1 MSSAQ
6 NQAKVIFLDA
16 VEIDGPGERQ
26 AYVAAQCGDDEALRR
41 DVEGLLAHYDPQGP
55 FLEAGARGP
64 CAIVDG
70 PVVSERPG
78 TVIGPYKL
86 LQQIGEGGF
95 GAVFM
100 AEQTQPV
107 RRKVA
112 LKVIKAG
119 MDSRQVIAR
128 FEAERQAL
136 AMMDHQNIAR
146 VLDVGTTETGRP
158 FFVMELVHGI
168 PITKY
173 CDDNHLTPRERLE
186 LFVPVCQAIQH
197 AHQKGVIHRDVK
209 PSNVMVTLYDG
220 KPVPKVIDFGIAKAT
235 EQTLT
240 ERTMF
245 TQFGQMV
252 GTLEYMSPEQ
262 AEMSALGVD
271 TRSDIYS
278 LGVLLYELLTGSTPL
293 CHKRL
298 KEAAHADV
306 LRMIKEEEPPK
317 PSTRLSTT
325 EELPSIAL
333 NRGLEPTK
341 LRGLVRGE
349 LDWIVM
355 KALEKDR
362 NRRYETA
369 DGFAA
374 DVQRYL
380 HDEAVEACPPS
391 AMYRLRKLVRR
402 NKGPVLAASLLVL
415 ALVGGI
421 IGTTLGMIQATNA
434 QAEAVNEAKQ
444 KALALKDKEA
454 ALSVAHEADREKTEK
469 LWTSLVERARAL
481 RSSGRVGQRFEA
493 LKAIRE
499 AAKIKIT
506 SELRDEAVAAL
517 CRPDVEIVQEWEGMP
532 DDTFDWNHDG
542 TFTRYARLSKKGEL
556 TVCRRTE
563 QGEEVI
569 APLPPYGKVRWGKLW
584 MSPDGRFVAYG
595 HSGPREGTAGG
606 VRVWKLDG
614 PEPTVLLDEPLGM
627 HENALAFHGD
637 GRRLAIGHADRTIS
651 VYDLETGKPLRRMK
665 IGKMANALAFHPRD
679 NRLAA
684 ACYSDIRLLDVDS
697 GKELSS
703 LRDKKIDSWQFSLA
717 WHPDGRR
724 LAATSNDRKIH
735 IWDTETAAEAVTPLE
750 GHLGGGISMEF
761 NHAGDRLLG
770 MDWNGQSLL
779 WDTVTGQQVLSMH
792 GSNGYRFSSR
802 DDSFIGLARSGSRL
816 RLWRL
821 ADGRELRILRRPRT
835 EVDTGYT
842 GPVLDADGRVL
853 AADSKQGLSFID
865 MESGK
870 ELASARFKNDGPVVR
885 PISYHPSYG
894 WMTCGGGGL
903 LLWPATCSP
912 SPPLKGGDKG
922 GGPNVLRVGP
932 PERLASTDMSGASA
946 SKDGRIIAVPQGNQ
960 TLVLDRG
967 RPGWR
972 VVIGPHHD
980 VRSCAVSPDGRWVVT
995 CSWFWD
1001 GHSKSVRIWET
1012 DSGRH
1017 VLDLP
1022 QEGISYA
1029 SFSPD
1034 GRWLS
1039 TNTSNYGSYLWEV
1052 GTWREARRF
1061 GHAHSMW
1068 IPNSQ
1073 WLALGDVLGVIR
1085 FVEPDTGREVFRLP
1099 GPEPRLYYATCFSP
1113 DGTRVIAH
1121 DVGRE
1126 AIYVWD
1132 LRLIRERLKEL
1143 GLDWDWPEFKPAP
1156 KAQRSR
1162 APLAVTVDPGDLAF
1176 PESRMAVAVFSLAI
1190 ALNPLNHE
1198 AYHQRGMAYGRLND
1212 HRKAIDDYTTFL
1224 SLTSPGSP
1232 GRADALLRR
1241 GGNYERLNDSA
1252 GALADLKQLLALD
1265 PREVG
1270 SLEHPLALLCNNV
1283 AWGQVAAPQKE
1294 LSSQVLALAQKATEL
1309 EPYNVLY
1316 RNTLGVVFY
1325 RLSRYQEAIDCFE
1338 HNLKANRDLAA
1349 FDLYFLAMSY
1359 QRLGQQAKAKDC
1371 FDRANAWRQSQ
1382 PNLSPAH
1389 TAELATFRAEA
1400 AKLLGIESGQ

>member
-1 MSSAQ
+1 MSSVQ

-16 VEIDGPGERQ
+16 VEISGPGERQ
-26 AYVAAQCGDDEALRR
+26 AYVAAQCGGDEALRR
-41 DVEGLLAHYDPQGP
+41 DVEGLLAHYDPQGR

-70 PVVSERPG
+70 PVVSECPG
-78 TVIGPYKL
+78 TIIGPYKL

-235 EQTLT
+235 EQSLT

-293 CHKRL
+293 SHKRL
-298 KEAAHADV
+298 KEATYADV

-362 NRRYETA
+362 DRRYETA
-369 DGFAA
+369 NSLCRDI
-374 DVQRYL
+374 QRYL
-380 HDEAVEACPPS
+380 NDEPVQACPPS
-391 AMYRLRKLVRR
+391 ATYRLRKLVRR

-421 IGTTLGMIQATNA
+421 IGTTLGMIRATH
-434 QAEAVNEAKQ
+434 
-444 KALALKDKEA
+444 ALA
-454 ALSVAHEADREKTEK
+454 VAHEADRDKTEK

-481 RSSGRVGQRFEA
+481 RSSGSVGQRFEA

-517 CRPDVEIVQEWEGMP
+517 CRPDVEIVQEWEGIP
-532 DDTFDWNHDG
+532 DETFDWNYDA

-569 APLPPYGKVRWGKLW
+569 AHLPPYGKVRWGKLW
-584 MSPDGRFVAYG
+584 MSPDGRFLVYG
-595 HSGPREGTAGG
+595 HSGLREGTAGG

-614 PEPTVLLDEPLGM
+614 TEPTVLLDEPLGM
-627 HENALAFHGD
+627 HEKALAFHGD
-637 GRRLAIGHADRTIS
+637 GRRLAIGHADQTIS
-651 VYDLETGKPLRRMK
+651 VYDLETGKRVRRMQ

-679 NRLAA
+679 GRLAA
-684 ACYSDIRLLDVDS
+684 ACYSDIRLFNVDT
-697 GKELSS
+697 GKALPRLCDS
-703 LRDKKIDSWQFSLA
+703 KITSWQYSLA

-724 LAATSNDRKIH
+724 LAATSDDRKIH
-735 IWDTETAAEAVTPLE
+735 IWDTETAAEAMAPLE
-750 GHLGGGISMEF
+750 GHLGNGISMEF

-779 WDTVTGQQVLSMH
+779 WDAATGRQLLSMH
-792 GSNGYRFSSR
+792 GANGYRFSQ
-802 DDSFIGLARSGSRL
+802 DDSVIGLARSGSKL

-821 ADGRELRILRRPRT
+821 ADGRELRILRRPGT
-835 EVDTGYT
+835 EIEAGNL

-853 AADSKQGLSFID
+853 VAVSKQGLSFFD
-865 MESGK
+865 MESGQ
-870 ELASARFKNDGPVVR
+870 ELASARFKNDGGVVW
-885 PISYHPSYG
+885 PISYHRSYG
-894 WMTCGGGGL
+894 WMTCGLGGL
-903 LLWPATCSP
+903 LLWPATLSP

-922 GGPNVLRVGP
+922 RAPDVLRVGP
-932 PERLASTDMSGASA
+932 PERLASTENAGAGASA

-960 TLVLDRG
+960 TLVFDTG

-995 CSWFWD
+995 CSHWWD
-1001 GHSKSVRIWET
+1001 GHSKSVRIWEAE
-1012 DSGRH
+1012 SGRH

-1022 QEGISYA
+1022 LEGLSNA

-1039 TNTSNYGSYLWEV
+1039 TVTGGRGSYLWEV

-1061 GHAHSMW
+1061 GLAYSKW

-1073 WLALGDVLGVIR
+1073 WLALTEVLGVIR

-1121 DVGRE
+1121 VTGLE

-1162 APLAVTVDPGDLAF
+1162 APLAVTVDAGHLAL
-1176 PESRMAVAVFSLAI
+1176 PEPPMAVALFSLAI
-1190 ALNPLNHE
+1190 ALNPLNPE

-1212 HRKAIDDYTTFL
+1212 HRKAIDDYSTFL
-1224 SLTSPGSP
+1224 SLTPRGSP
-1232 GRADALLRR
+1232 GRVDVLLRR
-1241 GGNYERLNDSA
+1241 GNNYDRLNDSA

-1294 LSSQVLALAQKATEL
+1294 LPSQVLALAQKSTEL
-1309 EPYNVLY
+1309 EPYNILY

-1325 RLSRYQEAIDCFE
+1325 RLSRYQEAIDCLE
-1338 HNLKANRDLAA
+1338 HNLKTNHDLAA

-1371 FDRANAWRQSQ
+1371 FERANAWRQAHT
-1382 PNLSPAH
+1382 NLSAAY
-1389 TAELATFRAEA
+1389 TAELTAFHAEA
-1400 AKLLGIESGQ
+1400 AKLLGIKSGQ